1 MTRPSAKPHRKLPR
15 FNTRRKCLLEPLESR
30 HLLATYAGTG
40 GAIADNTTTD
50 FQLDVAD
57 SVQIGDLDVQLD
69 IQHSRDADLDLHLV
83 SPDGTRVELFTD
95 VGGGGD
101 DFSWTV
107 LDDEAGTAITAGSA
121 PFAGSYRP
129 EGSLSDFDGKDA
141 AGTWTL
147 EIGDDRRRQSG
158 QLVDWSIT
166 IEPAGPAGPPTV
178 SISDTAVTEGQDV
191 LRALDTFVSD
201 GSGGISTPRNLIFG
215 PDGDLYVG
223 SVDTGEILR
232 YDGQTGAFL
241 DAFVTGG
248 GNLQEPGGLQFNPAD
263 GDLYVADVA
272 GNQIHRFDGQSGAYI
287 DSPVSGLARPLGIT
301 FDNSGNLLI
310 ANRDTD
316 EVLIY
321 DGATLNSFVTTGSGG
336 LDEPRNA
343 VFGPDGMLYVSSEHT
358 QEILRYDGTSGA
370 FVDVFATTP
379 LGINSPNWIEFG
391 NDGVLYASSRTFDAC
406 CDRSVVRFDA
416 TTGDLIDT
424 YDQGVD
430 GWSFTIGP
438 DNLIYNAG
446 NSFANVVNRVGP
458 ESIATLTVSLS
469 AASDTKVAVNYTTAD
484 GTATAGT
491 DFIQTSGTIVFEAGE
506 TSRTIIVPTTDD
518 DVTEDPETFVVNL
531 SNPSGA
537 TLADAQ
543 AEATIFDDDAPATQ
557 NAIYVYDIS
566 FESKRGGKDWRA
578 AFAVRDQDGSPIAG
592 VQIEVT
598 FAGNTYTGMT
608 DSNGIFRTTWIRNL
622 GSGNHYAEAVDLAF
636 AGHDWE
642 QDLGW
647 PEDYDSDGLPDA
659 LLIN

>member
-1 MTRPSAKPHRKLPR
+1 MFLTNRQQYSRHRKLPSSKPR
-15 FNTRRKCLLEPLESR
+15 GKHTLESLESR
-30 HLLATYAGTG
+30 QLLTTYAGTG

-50 FQLDVAD
+50 FALNVAD
-57 SVQIGDLDVQLD
+57 SVQIGDLDVQLN
-69 IQHSRDADLDLHLV
+69 IQHSRDADLDVFLV

-101 DFSWTV
+101 DFSATV
-107 LDDEAGTAITAGSA
+107 LDDEAGTAITSGSA
-121 PFAGSYRP
+121 PFAGTYRP
-129 EGSLSDFDGKDA
+129 EGSLGDFNGKDA

-147 EIGDDRRRQSG
+147 EVTDDRRRQSG
-158 QLVDWSIT
+158 ELIDWSVT
-166 IEPAGPAGPPTV
+166 IEPVGPPTI
-178 SISDTAVTEGQDV
+178 SISDTAVTEGQDA
-191 LRALDTFVSD
+191 LRSLDTFVSD

-215 PDGDLYVG
+215 PDGNLYVG

-232 YDGQTGAFL
+232 YDGETGAFL

-272 GNQIHRFDGQSGAYI
+272 GNQVHRFDGQSGAYV

-301 FDNSGNLLI
+301 FDDSGNLLI
-310 ANRDTD
+310 ANRDSD

-321 DGATLNSFVTTGSGG
+321 DGTTLNPFVTAGSGG

-391 NDGVLYASSRTFDAC
+391 NDGVLYASSRTVDAC
-406 CDRSVVRFDA
+406 CDRSIIRFDA
-416 TTGDLIDT
+416 ATGDLIDT
-424 YDQGVD
+424 YDKGVD

-438 DNLIYNAG
+438 DSLVYNAG
-446 NSFANVVNRVGP
+446 NSFGNVVSRVGP
-458 ESIATLTVSLS
+458 ESIATFTVSLS
-469 AASDTKVAVNYTTAD
+469 VASDTEVTVDYSTTG
-484 GTATAGT
+484 GTATTGT
-491 DFIQTSGTIVFEAGE
+491 DFMQASGTIVFSPGE
-506 TSRTIIVPTTDD
+506 TSRTILVPTVDD
-518 DVTEDPETFVVNL
+518 DVTESPEAFVVNL

-537 TLADAQ
+537 SLADAQ

-557 NAIYVYDIS
+557 KFIYVYDIG
-566 FESKRGGKDWRA
+566 FDSKRGGKDWRA
-578 AFAVRDQDGSPIAG
+578 VFSIRDQDSSPIAG

-598 FAGNTYTGMT
+598 FAGNTYSGTT

-622 GSGNHYAEAVDLAF
+622 SSANHYAEAVDLAF
-636 AGHDWE
+636 AGHDWD

-647 PEDYDSDGLPDA
+647 SEDYDSDGLPDA
-659 LLIN
+659 LLVN